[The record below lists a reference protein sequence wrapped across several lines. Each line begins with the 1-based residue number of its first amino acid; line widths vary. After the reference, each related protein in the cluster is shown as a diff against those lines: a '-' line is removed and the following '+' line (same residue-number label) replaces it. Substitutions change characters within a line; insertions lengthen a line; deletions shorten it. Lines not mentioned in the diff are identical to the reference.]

1 VLTAATFIPIKYKL
15 LEILSRSQFSSVIV
29 IPDAKPK
36 ICVCIAA
43 LAALLHTSLLL
54 ITTEGAEAVGGA
66 LSVTTVDDTVFV
78 SAAKVLN
85 GHADIIKTVVAKIA
99 KYFIF
104 ICSSLHE
111 FLFMFHAQ
119 SSRCGGLILYLDIFC
134 QKI

>member
-1 VLTAATFIPIKYKL
+1 MLTAATFIPIKYKL
-15 LEILSRSQFSSVIV
+15 LESLSRSQFSSVIV

-85 GHADIIKTVVAKIA
+85 GHADMRKTVVAKIA
-99 KYFIF
+99 KYFIYM
-104 ICSSLHE
+104 L
-111 FLFMFHAQ
+111 LVT
-119 SSRCGGLILYLDIFC
+119 
-134 QKI
+134 